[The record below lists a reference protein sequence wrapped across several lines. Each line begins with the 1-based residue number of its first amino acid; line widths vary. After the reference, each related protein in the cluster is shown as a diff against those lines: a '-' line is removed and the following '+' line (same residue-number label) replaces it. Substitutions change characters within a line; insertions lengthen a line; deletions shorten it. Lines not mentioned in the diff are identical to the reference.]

1 MAPELHGARFKKFE
15 SATYEFQKNQSEISC
30 ILGSAEM
37 TKFVDLSMMNSTHSQ
52 NLKIH
57 QICYLC
63 VT

>member
-1 MAPELHGARFKKFE
+1 MAPELHGARFKIE
-15 SATYEFQKNQSEISC
+15 SATYEFQKNQPEISC

-37 TKFVDLSMMNSTHSQ
+37 TNLVDLSTMNSAHFQ

-57 QICYLC
+57 QIFHLC